1 MYERRGVI
9 YVYRFEFIVQPSRVT
24 VRFSSA
30 SSHQGVKQQQQ
41 HLQCAQSR
49 MAWFPSGARRVV
61 EKQPIRERAQNKSS
75 ETNTC
80 VCLGHLSVSIANSD
94 RYVTP
99 ESDVTWDF

>member
-30 SSHQGVKQQQQ
+30 SSHQGLKQQQQQQ

-61 EKQPIRERAQNKSS
+61 EKQPIRVRARNKSS

-80 VCLGHLSVSIANSD
+80 VCVW
-94 RYVTP
+94 VTCQSP
-99 ESDVTWDF
+99 LPTLIGTLRLNQM